1 MNILVTGGAGFI
13 GSHLIDS
20 LLDLGHEVVCF
31 DNFDNFYDP
40 IMKWGNVTHHAK
52 KKGFRL
58 VSGQV
63 NDLRSFEKAYSDLP
77 IDAVIHL
84 AAQAGVRPSVQNPS
98 LHFDVNVQGTIN
110 MLELCK
116 KYQVMKIVFASSSS
130 VYGNYPEVPF
140 KETFDVSQPL
150 CPYAASKKAGELIC
164 FTYHHLYNMD
174 ISCIRPFTVYGSRQ
188 RLEMAIPLFTRLIH
202 AGTPLTI
209 YGDGSTRRDFTHV
222 SDVVDGILRIL
233 KNNLGYQIYNLGT
246 GKTVILRDMIKI
258 ISEHLG
264 HDQMPEMEFRDFGAG
279 EAVITYADITKAR
292 KILGYSP
299 KMEIREGLKE
309 YVNWY
314 LKEKGYAV

>member
-1 MNILVTGGAGFI
+1 
-13 GSHLIDS
+13 
-20 LLDLGHEVVCF
+20 
-31 DNFDNFYDP
+31 
-40 IMKWGNVTHHAK
+40 
-52 KKGFRL
+52 
-58 VSGQV
+58 
-63 NDLRSFEKAYSDLP
+63 
-77 IDAVIHL
+77 
-84 AAQAGVRPSVQNPS
+84 
-98 LHFDVNVQGTIN
+98 
-110 MLELCK
+110 
-116 KYQVMKIVFASSSS
+116 
-130 VYGNYPEVPF
+130 
-140 KETFDVSQPL
+140 
-150 CPYAASKKAGELIC
+150 
-164 FTYHHLYNMD
+164 
-174 ISCIRPFTVYGSRQ
+174 
-188 RLEMAIPLFTRLIH
+188 MAIPLFTRLIH

-314 LKEKGYAV
+314 LKEKGYAI